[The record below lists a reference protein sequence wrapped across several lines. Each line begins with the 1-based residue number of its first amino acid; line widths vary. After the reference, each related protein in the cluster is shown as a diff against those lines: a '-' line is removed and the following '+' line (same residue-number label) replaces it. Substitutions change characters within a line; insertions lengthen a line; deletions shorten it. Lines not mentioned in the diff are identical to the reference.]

1 MIELGRFPDEVL
13 PPPPPPP
20 PPFALLWDIMESFRS
35 IIGGEPG
42 PSSLPTPPPALP
54 APNASVSARANIS
67 HILLS

>member
-13 PPPPPPP
+13 PEP

-42 PSSLPTPPPALP
+42 PPSPLTPPPALP
-54 APNASVSARANIS
+54 APNASASARVNIA